1 MIRFILY
8 LILFYLIYR
17 LAKKVLGFFSAP
29 SSKVEGS
36 SVKKE
41 RTFDPKNIEDIDYEE
56 IKRKK

>member
-8 LILFYLIYR
+8 LILFYLIFR
-17 LAKKVLGFFSAP
+17 LARKMLGFFSSP

-41 RTFDPKNIEDIDYEE
+41 REFDPKNIEDVDYEE

>member
-17 LAKKVLGFFSAP
+17 LVKKVMIFFSAS
-29 SSKVEGS
+29 SSKVENS
-36 SVKKE
+36 STKKE